1 MSDTYP
7 VQLTS
12 QSWVLGIPHFNLYF
26 IRGKKASIL
35 IETGVSFMVDIV
47 AGQMEKLGISPDF
60 IVVTHPHSDHITGL
74 DGLRSI
80 YPRAVPIAGPGAVE
94 FFTHP
99 KAVQAMISE
108 DIHMTDR
115 LNQWGFKSNR
125 PPVTKPPSATGI
137 KIMADGNKLDLG
149 GITAKFIETKG
160 HSPGSISVF
169 IPEIKLLAVSDALGF
184 RYLDGEFTPVFF
196 TGFKDYLQSLD
207 RLESFHPE
215 ILCPGH
221 QGPLLTGQVI
231 DQAFISAK
239 NTAIDLKKRIQTFK
253 GSMEQLTNE
262 LFREIYRDEFKVYSK
277 ENIFNCIR
285 ILINRSR
292 SC

>member
-7 VQLTS
+7 AQLTE
-12 QSWVLGIPHFNLYF
+12 QSWVLGIPLFNLYF

-35 IETGVSFMVDIV
+35 VETGISSIVDIV

-80 YPRAVPIAGPGAVE
+80 YPHAVPIAGPDAVE

-115 LNQWGFKSNR
+115 LNHWGFKSTR
-125 PPVTKPPSATGI
+125 PPVTRPPSRTGI
-137 KIMADGNKLDLG
+137 KIMADGSELDLG
-149 GITAKFIETKG
+149 GITAQFIETKG

-184 RYLDGEFTPVFF
+184 RYTDGRFTPVFF
-196 TGFKDYLQSLD
+196 TGFKDYLQSLEH
-207 RLESFHPE
+207 LKSFHSE
-215 ILCPGH
+215 ILCLGH
-221 QGPLLTGQVI
+221 QGPLTGQAV
-231 DQAFISAK
+231 DQAFTNAK
-239 NTAIDLKKRIQTFK
+239 NTAVELKNRIQSFK
-253 GSMEQLTNE
+253 GSMDQLTNE
-262 LFREIYRDEFKVYSK
+262 LFKEFYRDEFRVYSK

-285 ILINRSR
+285 LLIKRSR
-292 SC
+292 SNN

>member
-1 MSDTYP
+1 MPDTYP
-7 VQLTS
+7 VQLTR
-12 QSWVLGIPHFNLYF
+12 QSWALGIPHFNLYF
-26 IRGKKASIL
+26 IRGKNASIL
-35 IETGVSFMVDIV
+35 IETGISFTVDIV
-47 AGQMEKLGISPDF
+47 AEQMEKLGISPDF

-74 DGLRSI
+74 DGLRNI
-80 YPRAVPIAGPGAVE
+80 YPHAVPIAGTGAVE

-108 DIHMTDR
+108 DIHITER
-115 LNQWGFKSNR
+115 LTQWGFKSNC
-125 PPVTKPPSATGI
+125 PPVTMPPSGTGI
-137 KIMADGNKLDLG
+137 KVMADGTELDLG
-149 GITAKFIETKG
+149 GITAQFIETKG

-184 RYLDGEFTPVFF
+184 RYFDGLLTPVFF

-207 RLESFHPE
+207 RLESLQPE

-221 QGPLLTGQVI
+221 QGPLTGQAI
-231 DQAFISAK
+231 EQAFISAK
-239 NTAIDLKKRIQTFK
+239 KTAIDLKNRIQTFK
-253 GSMEQLTNE
+253 GSMDQLTNE
-262 LFREIYRDEFKVYSK
+262 LFKEIYRDEFRVYSK

-285 ILINRSR
+285 ILIKRSR